1 MGKKIYKIL
10 RQEEWS
16 TALESGVLV
25 GAPIDIQDGF
35 IHFSSRD
42 QVEETA
48 QKHFKN
54 ETNLFLLEV
63 DENDLSD
70 TCLKWEKSRGNQ
82 LFPHLYDTLQIDLIS
97 QVWPLIYQESG
108 QHDFS
113 FLTKSINPQY

>member
-16 TALESGVLV
+16 TALESGVLI
-25 GAPIDIQDGF
+25 GSPIDIQDGF
-35 IHFSSRD
+35 IHFSCRD

-48 QKHFKN
+48 RKHFKS

-82 LFPHLYDTLQIDLIS
+82 LFPHLYDTLHIDLIS
-97 QVWPLIYQESG
+97 QVWPLVSRENG

-113 FLTKSINPQY
+113 FLTRPINP